1 MFTMQTRHSLLSL
14 LGLTAVLAGSLLL
27 QANAQDDPPLGEDLV
42 RCRHC
47 DDKGK
52 MACRSCEGKG
62 KLYKTCTQCNGGGRR
77 PCRQCNKPNA
87 EEPNEAG
94 PGKIS
99 CGYCGGDGKFGVRD
113 KRCPKCGGGGSYPCP
128 SCRGKGDH
136 KCKTELPAGIC
147 PSCRFTGKETCNV
160 CYGKRW
166 VRREPVPSRT
176 KPGEENS
183 KSPGNGQ
190 GNENEIDPGTL
201 VEDIQKRFDSL
212 TAIRAR
218 ETEIDTGELRRSCEK
233 GMISSKGFL
242 ERLERFKDNPG
253 SPEAS
258 RALYDEILQTQ
269 KYLRALKGDLF
280 ELDTLLLE
288 FEKAYR
294 RCEARLESRP
304 KSPFNTTKKK
314 KELKFWSENI
324 AFSLKAAEKL
334 ASDLGK
340 GEVFLAGKTSGK
352 IEEDLNLF
360 DSRIQSEEAA
370 AASAVVKPPEDVAE
384 IKTTPPETSPDTET
398 GTASAEKEAPAD
410 KPEPGPE
417 KAKKESGK
425 KPAAKTASKSG
436 DDGAGVLLGV
446 LCGLGG
452 ALAGAGTLLLYLR
465 KKHYF

>member
-1 MFTMQTRHSLLSL
+1 M
-14 LGLTAVLAGSLLL
+14 

-62 KLYKTCTQCNGGGRR
+62 KLYKTCPQCNGGGRR

-147 PSCRFTGKETCNV
+147 PSCRFTGKETCNT

-166 VRREPVPSRT
+166 IRREPVPSRT
-176 KPGEENS
+176 KPGEKNS
-183 KSPGNGQ
+183 KSPGDGE
-190 GNENEIDPGTL
+190 GNEDEIDPGTL

-218 ETEIDTGELRRSCEK
+218 ETEIDTGELRRSCER

-258 RALYDEILQTQ
+258 RALYNEILQTQ
-269 KYLRALKGDLF
+269 KDLRALKGDLF

-314 KELKFWSENI
+314 KELEVWSENI
-324 AFSLKAAEKL
+324 VFSLKAAEKL
-334 ASDLGK
+334 ANDLGK

-370 AASAVVKPPEDVAE
+370 AAAVKPPEDE
-384 IKTTPPETSPDTET
+384 PKIETGTPKTSPDTAA
-398 GTASAEKEAPAD
+398 GTAPAEKETPAN
-410 KPEPGPE
+410 KPELGSG
-417 KAKKESGK
+417 KVKEASGK
-425 KPAAKTASKSG
+425 KPVTKAASKSG
-436 DDGAGVLLGV
+436 DGVLLGI

-452 ALAGAGTLLLYLR
+452 ALAGAGILLLYLK

>member
-1 MFTMQTRHSLLSL
+1 MQTRHSLLFL
-14 LGLTAVLAGSLLL
+14 LALTAVLAGSLLL

-62 KLYKTCTQCNGGGRR
+62 KLYKTCPQCNGGGRR

-147 PSCRFTGKETCNV
+147 PSCRFTGKETCNT

-166 VRREPVPSRT
+166 IRREPVPSRT

-183 KSPGNGQ
+183 KSPGDGE
-190 GNENEIDPGTL
+190 GNEDEIDPGTL

-218 ETEIDTGELRRSCEK
+218 ETEIDTGELRRSCER

-242 ERLERFKDNPG
+242 ERLERFKDKPG

-258 RALYDEILQTQ
+258 RTLYNEILQAQ
-269 KYLRALKGDLF
+269 KDLRALKGDLF

-314 KELKFWSENI
+314 KELEVWSENI
-324 AFSLKAAEKL
+324 VFSLKAAEKL
-334 ASDLGK
+334 ANDLGK

-370 AASAVVKPPEDVAE
+370 AAAVKPPEDE
-384 IKTTPPETSPDTET
+384 PKIKTGTPKTSPDTAA
-398 GTASAEKEAPAD
+398 GTAPAGKEAPASIYGLD
-410 KPEPGPE
+410 GQ
-417 KAKKESGK
+417 AKEASGK
-425 KPAAKTASKSG
+425 KPVAKAASKSG
-436 DDGAGVLLGV
+436 DGVLLGI

-452 ALAGAGTLLLYLR
+452 ALAGAGILLLYLK

>member
-147 PSCRFTGKETCNV
+147 PSCRFTGKETCNI

-269 KYLRALKGDLF
+269 KDLRALKGDLF

-314 KELKFWSENI
+314 KELEFWSENI

-370 AASAVVKPPEDVAE
+370 AAAAVVKPPEDVAE

-410 KPEPGPE
+410 KLEPGPE

-436 DDGAGVLLGV
+436 DDGDGVLLGV

>member
-1 MFTMQTRHSLLSL
+1 MQTRHSLLFL
-14 LGLTAVLAGSLLL
+14 LALTAVLAGSLLL

-62 KLYKTCTQCNGGGRR
+62 KLYKTCPQCNGGGRR

-147 PSCRFTGKETCNV
+147 PSCRFTGKETCNI

-166 VRREPVPSRT
+166 VRRAPVPSRT

-183 KSPGNGQ
+183 KSPGNGET
-190 GNENEIDPGTL
+190 NKDEIDPGTL

-212 TAIRAR
+212 NAIRAR

-253 SPEAS
+253 SPETS
-258 RALYDEILQTQ
+258 RALYDEILQAQ
-269 KYLRALKGDLF
+269 KNLRSLKGDLF
-280 ELDTLLLE
+280 DLDTLLLE

-324 AFSLKAAEKL
+324 IFSLKAAEKL
-334 ASDLGK
+334 ASDLGE

-370 AASAVVKPPEDVAE
+370 AAAVKPPEDEPA
-384 IKTTPPETSPDTET
+384 IKTGAPKTSPDTEA
-398 GTASAEKEAPAD
+398 GTSPAEKETPAN
-410 KPEPGPE
+410 KPELGSG
-417 KAKKESGK
+417 KAKETSGK
-425 KPAAKTASKSG
+425 KPVAKAASKSG
-436 DDGAGVLLGV
+436 DGVLLGI

-452 ALAGAGTLLLYLR
+452 ALAGAGIVLLYLR